1 MRHPLL
7 VAPSI
12 LAADFSRLGEE
23 VRAVDAAGA
32 DWIHVD
38 VMDGHFVPN
47 ISIGPDVVKAIR
59 PHTKKVLDV
68 HLMIAPCDPY
78 LEAFAKAGSDIITVH
93 VEAGPHVHRSLQ
105 AIRALGKKAGV
116 TLNPGT
122 PIETIEPVDRSRR
135 PHPGDVG
142 QSGLRRPGLHPI
154 SRSRRLPGCARSSAA
169 RPIDIE
175 VDGGITPETAPLV
188 AQAGANVLVAGSA
201 VFKGGKPDELSR
213 QHRRHPQ
220 RRRAGARGSGLMGVL
235 IDGAWHDGELPQ
247 ETGASGEFRRADS
260 RFRDRITADGS
271 SGFKAEAGRY
281 HLYVA
286 HGCPWAHR
294 TLIYRSLKKLQGAIS
309 VAYSIPGLRQQGWTF
324 ENDPAFPDCTPDT
337 VNGFHYLHQ
346 AYTASEPTYTGK
358 VTVPTLWDKK
368 TGRIVN
374 NEFPDII
381 RMLNSEFDAIGGD
394 DADFYPK
401 PLRAEIDRL
410 NDTIYANVNN
420 GVYRCGFA
428 KSQAAYE
435 AAYDALFATL
445 DELEARLSRQRY
457 LVGRQITE
465 ADWRLFPT
473 LVRFDV
479 AYFSLFRCNKQRIAD
494 YPNLSNY
501 MRELYSVPGV
511 AETVTPRYYVIN
523 YWSIAR
529 LNPVGVIPKGT
540 PVELDAAARSRA
552 AAELSR
558 IAFTGQLRR
567 RIELAAAI
575 CYSAAYS
582 QCT

>member
-1 MRHPLL
+1 MRHPLI

-12 LAADFSRLGEE
+12 LAADFAKLGEE

-47 ISIGPDVVKAIR
+47 ISIGPDVVKALR
-59 PHTKKVLDV
+59 PHTRKVLDV

-78 LEAFAKAGSDIITVH
+78 LEAFAKAGADIITVH

-105 AIRALGKKAGV
+105 TIRALGKKAGV

-122 PIETIEPVDRSRR
+122 PESTIEPVIDLVDLILVMSVN
-135 PHPGDVG
+135 PGFGG
-142 QSGLRRPGLHPI
+142 QSFIPFAAEKIARLRALAG
-154 SRSRRLPGCARSSAA
+154 A

-175 VDGGITPETAPLV
+175 VDGGITAETAPDRGAGGRQCAGRGLGRV
-188 AQAGANVLVAGSA
+188 QGRQARH
-201 VFKGGKPDELSR
+201 LSR

-220 RRRAGARGSGLMGVL
+220 RGGARARRSGVMGVL
-235 IDGAWHDGELPQ
+235 VDGAWRDGELPQ

-260 RFRDRITADGS
+260 RFRERITADGS
-271 SGFKAEAGRY
+271 SGFQAEAGRY

-294 TLIYRSLKKLQGAIS
+294 TLIYRSVKKLQGAIT
-309 VAYSIPGLRQQGWTF
+309 VAYSVPGLRQQGWTF
-324 ENDPAFPDCTPDT
+324 DDDPLFPDCTPDR
-337 VNGFHYLHQ
+337 VNGFRYLHQ
-346 AYTASEPTYTGK
+346 AYTATDPNYTGK

-368 TGRIVN
+368 TRRIVN

-381 RMLNSEFDAIGGD
+381 RMLNSEFDAIAGD
-394 DADFYPK
+394 DTDFYPK
-401 PLRAEIDRL
+401 PMRADIDRL
-410 NDTIYANVNN
+410 NDLIYANVNN

-435 AAYDALFATL
+435 EAYDALFATL

-457 LVGRQITE
+457 LLGHRITE

-479 AYFSLFRCNKQRIAD
+479 AYFSLFRCNKKRIAD
-494 YPNLSNY
+494 YPNLSGY
-501 MRELYSVPGV
+501 MRDLYQLPGI
-511 AETVTPRYYVIN
+511 AETVKARYYVIN

-529 LNPVGVIPKGT
+529 LNPLGIIPKGT
-540 PVELDAAARSRA
+540 PVDYTQPHDRAR
-552 AAELSR
+552 
-558 IAFTGQLRR
+558 
-567 RIELAAAI
+567 LAN
-575 CYSAAYS
+575 
-582 QCT
+582 